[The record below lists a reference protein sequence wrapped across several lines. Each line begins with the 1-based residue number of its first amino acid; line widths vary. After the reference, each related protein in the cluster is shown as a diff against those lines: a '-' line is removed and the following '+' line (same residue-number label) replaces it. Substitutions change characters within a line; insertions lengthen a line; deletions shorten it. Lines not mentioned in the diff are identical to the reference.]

1 MHPIRQVLRFPATSA
16 GLRQAADDIRRTLDA
31 SDLPARTRY
40 NLELI
45 FDEIVANII
54 RHAGVAPAAEIEAEV
69 ELAAHEAILTVEDG
83 GAPFDPRQHPEPEPR
98 RSLDDTR
105 VGGFGLMLVRKAAG
119 HIDYQ
124 RTEQQRNRLTVRI
137 PRT

>member
-1 MHPIRQVLRFPATSA
+1 MLIRQVLRFPATPD
-16 GLRQAADDIRRTLDA
+16 GLRQAADDVRRTLDA
-31 SDLPARTRY
+31 SDLPARARY

-54 RHAGVAPAAEIEAEV
+54 RHGGVAPAAEIEAEV
-69 ELAAHEAILTVEDG
+69 ELAAHEAILTVEDS
-83 GAPFDPRQHPEPEPR
+83 GAPFDPRQHPEPVPR
-98 RSLDDTR
+98 RGLDDPR
-105 VGGFGLMLVRKAAG
+105 VDGFGLMLVRKAAG

>member
-1 MHPIRQVLRFPATSA
+1 MPIRQILRFRATTD

-31 SDLPARTRY
+31 SDLPARARY

-54 RHAGVAPAAEIEAEV
+54 RHGGVGPAASIEAEV
-69 ELAAHEAILTVEDG
+69 ELTAHEAILTFEDS
-83 GAPFDPRQHPEPEPR
+83 GAPFDPRQHPEPAPAGG
-98 RSLDDTR
+98 DDDDR

>member
-1 MHPIRQVLRFPATSA
+1 MPIRQLLRFPATPA
-16 GLRQAADDIRRTLDA
+16 GLRQAADDVRRTLDA
-31 SDLPARTRY
+31 SDLPARARY
-40 NLELI
+40 NLELV

-54 RHAGVAPAAEIEAEV
+54 RHGGVAPAAEIEAEV
-69 ELAAHEAILTVEDG
+69 ELTAHEAILTFEDS
-83 GAPFDPRQHPEPEPR
+83 GAPFDPRQHPEPAPR
-98 RSLDDTR
+98 DLDDTR